1 MKKLYAN
8 EDPIQVR
15 SSIVAIESTSV
26 DYDQDLKKLDCYFT
40 AYESTQRISE
50 YVANENYEA
59 VNEKSYFFFNE
70 CMKTIQSNLLGEV
83 KMPIVS
89 MESIQ
94 TTELLVLNRSIA
106 LEGFVKDLW
115 EKMKAI
121 FNKIYEAIKGFLK
134 QHFTRIG
141 RLKSRLEEIDK
152 TLAQTDKDIK
162 QYSTDKVP
170 GSLRKYYP
178 YDGTLTSGII
188 TTVHSNVSKV
198 ISSFSEVNNLAE
210 DFSKKDIIDANLIKE
225 IEELKKKIS
234 ENSNQISENDKNK
247 KKGLLG
253 EAKFGKDGRTN
264 KDLNESNKSLSDEIK
279 ENQNKITEKEERITS
294 VTEKNDSGN
303 DTEKDIQIKKE
314 LTEFIDA
321 LVKSLDGIKGLQLPL
336 GKSVTGI
343 KADLDT
349 GLDIQTEI
357 SDTEV
362 TEVNLSDK
370 AKLVKMVASG
380 IELLNESEKMLT
392 VYGKI
397 NDAITDSIKTIDKN
411 MIAIDNLENKTETAS
426 KYKKVLNDKIKARL
440 KALKVFFSEYNKV
453 CKTIYGHAAD
463 SADGIS
469 EYAIT
474 SLKYFS

>member
-8 EDPIQVR
+8 EDPIQTR
-15 SSIVAIESTSV
+15 SSIVAIESIPLN
-26 DYDQDLKKLDCYFT
+26 YDQDLAKLDRYFQ
-40 AYESTQRISE
+40 AYESTQRVNEFIAS
-50 YVANENYEA
+50 ENYEA
-59 VNEKSYFFFNE
+59 INEKSYFFFNE
-70 CMKTIQSNLLGEV
+70 CMRTIQSNLLGDV

-89 MESIQ
+89 TESIQ
-94 TTELLVLNRSIA
+94 TTDLLVLNRSIA

-115 EKMKAI
+115 EKMKEI

-178 YDGTLTSGII
+178 YDSTLTSGII
-188 TTVHSNVSKV
+188 TTIHSNVSKV

-247 KKGLLG
+247 KPGLLG
-253 EAKFGKDGRTN
+253 EARFGKDGKAN
-264 KDLNESNKSLSDEIK
+264 KDLNESNKSLSEEIK
-279 ENQNKITEKEERITS
+279 DNQDKISEKEERITS
-294 VTEKNDSGN
+294 VAEKNDTGN
-303 DTEKDIQIKKE
+303 DTEKDLQIKKE
-314 LTEFIDA
+314 LTEFMDT
-321 LVKSLDGIKGLQLPL
+321 LVKALDGIKGLQLPL
-336 GKSVTGI
+336 GKSVTSI
-343 KADLDT
+343 KADLDS